1 MGRRLPPLNAL
12 RAFEAAAR
20 LGSFVAAAEELSV
33 TPAAISHQ
41 VKGLEEALGVALF
54 TRSHRAVALT
64 REGRRLQPGL
74 SDGFAQLE
82 NAVASVR
89 AAVRNGPL
97 VVSCGP
103 SFAAKWLVPRLEGFL
118 ARHPELTV
126 RVEAEARLIDLV
138 AEEVDLAVRL
148 TAAEPGPGLLSE
160 PLFGERLFPV
170 CAPRLRVGLRR
181 ASDLELQ
188 TLIYDDLFE
197 AVPQAGHWADWLKV
211 AGLER
216 LKPRRTMHY
225 SFTTLAL
232 DSAVRGQGVA
242 MGRSSLVCADLQSG
256 TLVRPFD
263 VTVPSGLAYHVV
275 RAAEGPEHP
284 GAPALRAWLLEEAEA
299 FRKQWPDLVI

>member
-20 LGSFVAAAEELSV
+20 LGSFVAAADELAV

-41 VKGLEEALGVALF
+41 VKGLEETLGVALF
-54 TRSHRAVALT
+54 RRGHRAVTLT
-64 REGRRLQPGL
+64 REGRRLLPGL

-82 NAVASVR
+82 TAVAAIR
-89 AAVRNGPL
+89 PAVRGGPV

-103 SFAAKWLVPRLEGFL
+103 SFAAKWLVPRLEEFL
-118 ARHPELTV
+118 ARHPDITV
-126 RVEAEARLIDLV
+126 RVEAEARVVDLV
-138 AEEVDLAVRL
+138 EEEVDIGIRL
-148 TAAEPGPGLLSE
+148 TSREPGPGIIAE

-181 ASDLELQ
+181 ASELALQ

-197 AVPQAGHWADWLKV
+197 RLPDAGNWAQWLEA
-211 AGLER
+211 AGLPG
-216 LKPRRTMHY
+216 LKPQRTVHY

-232 DSAVRGQGVA
+232 DSAIRGQGVA
-242 MGRSSLVCADLQSG
+242 MGRTTLVAADLQAG

-263 VTVPSGLAYHVV
+263 ITVPSGSRYSLV
-275 RAAEGPEHP
+275 RAADRPENP
-284 GAPALRAWLLEEAEA
+284 GATALRAWLLEEAQA
-299 FRKQWPDLVI
+299 FRKQWPDLVV

>member
-54 TRSHRAVALT
+54 TRSHRAVTLT

-74 SDGFAQLE
+74 SDGFSQLE
-82 NAVASVR
+82 LAVASVR
-89 AAVRNGPL
+89 PVERNGPL

-118 ARHPELTV
+118 ARHPDLTV
-126 RVEAEARLIDLV
+126 RVEAEARVVDLA
-138 AEEVDLAVRL
+138 AEEVDLGVRL
-148 TAAEPGPGLLSE
+148 TAAEPGPGLIAESM
-160 PLFGERLFPV
+160 FGERLFPV

-181 ASDLELQ
+181 ASELELQ

-197 AVPQAGHWADWLKV
+197 ALPKAGHWADWLKA
-211 AGLER
+211 AGLGG
-216 LKPRRTMHY
+216 LKPRRKLHY

-232 DSAVRGQGVA
+232 DSAIRGQGVA

-256 TLVRPFD
+256 ALVKPFD
-263 VTVPSGLAYHVV
+263 VTVPSGLSYQLV
-275 RAAEGPEHP
+275 RSADAPEHP
-284 GAPALRAWLLEEAEA
+284 GSPALRAWLLEEADA
-299 FRKQWPDLVI
+299 FRKQWPDLVV